1 VSEKQSRKTRLYD
14 RAQRIFLLDNENPRR
29 TGSNRASIFNA
40 IRDGMTVDEFLTAV
54 LEFKGGTKDLQ
65 ILVNSG
71 HVEVEPLPL
80 QDGDETAQEGT
91 AMAS

>member
-1 VSEKQSRKTRLYD
+1 MSEKRSRKTRLYD
-14 RAQRIFLLDNENPRR
+14 RAQRIFLLNQENPRR
-29 TGSNRASIFNA
+29 KGSNRASIFDA

-54 LEFKGGTKDLQ
+54 SEFKGGSKDLQ

-80 QDGDETAQEGT
+80 QDVTSQEGVS
-91 AMAS
+91 MAS

>member
-1 VSEKQSRKTRLYD
+1 MSEKRSRKTRLYD
-14 RAQRIFLLDNENPRR
+14 RAQRIFILNLENPRR

-40 IRDGMTVDEFLTAV
+40 IKDGMTVDEFLTAV
-54 LEFKGGTKDLQ
+54 SEFKGGTKDLQ

-80 QDGDETAQEGT
+80 QDESSQEEVS
-91 AMAS
+91 MAS